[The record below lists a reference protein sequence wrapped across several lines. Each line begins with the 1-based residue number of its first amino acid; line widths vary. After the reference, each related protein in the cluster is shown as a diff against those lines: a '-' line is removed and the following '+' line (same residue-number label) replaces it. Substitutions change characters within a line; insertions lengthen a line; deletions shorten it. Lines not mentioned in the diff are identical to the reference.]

1 LAPPPRWGAVEPR
14 ATKRTTIKPAAIA
27 RIPGL
32 RSRHPAIPTAALIAA
47 ATALAIAATGTGLW
61 LALGHHG
68 GGETLATSRSATS
81 SSAGAAINPAPS
93 PYRFAA
99 SGELER
105 ACSVAIRSSGSHRAA
120 SVDFADRTGATTV
133 RVYWVSS
140 QGVKRLL
147 LTLRPGASGQISGDL
162 GDAWQLKGPGGCLSD
177 FTTTAVAGRV
187 TVENAKT

>member
-1 LAPPPRWGAVEPR
+1 MAPSHASSAVEPS
-14 ATKRTTIKPAAIA
+14 ATTGNTIKPAAVA

-32 RSRHPAIPTAALIAA
+32 RSRHPAIPAAALIAA
-47 ATALAIAATGTGLW
+47 ATALAIAAAGTWLW

-68 GGETLATSRSATS
+68 GGETPAASRSATS

-93 PYRFAA
+93 PYQFAA

-120 SVDFADRTGATTV
+120 SVDFADRTRATTV

-162 GDAWQLKGPGGCLSD
+162 GDVWQLNGPGGCLSD
-177 FTTTAVAGRV
+177 FSTTAVAGRV
-187 TVENAKT
+187 TVANANT